1 MLIVQ
6 KYGGTSV
13 GDVSRIKNVARR
25 VVKKHQEGHQMV
37 VVVSAMGDTTD
48 DLIKLARE
56 ISDNPSPREMDMLL
70 STGEQVSVALLS
82 MAIKSLGVEAVSL
95 TGPQA
100 GIKTDEVYSKAR
112 IKFIDCSRLR
122 AELGAGKIVVV
133 AGFQGL
139 NDNNDITTLGRG
151 GSDTTAVALAA
162 ALQADLCEIY
172 TDVDGVFTT
181 DPRVV
186 PTARKLEAITYD
198 EMLELAHLGAAVLH
212 PRAVEC
218 AKIYGIPLHVRSSF
232 NNNPGTI
239 VKEETDMEK
248 NMVITGITFNKNVAK
263 LGIFGVPDQPGI
275 AYMVFKMLAERN
287 INVDM
292 IVQSS
297 VRNGVNDISFTVAQD
312 DLRKSLETIE
322 EIIKV
327 VGATGYTHDA
337 HVAMVS
343 VVGAGMTSNP
353 GVAAMMFGALADENI
368 NIEMIST
375 SDIKISCIVKNH
387 EAEKAV
393 RALHKK
399 FELEEMGQCHCCA
412 S

>member
-13 GDVSRIKNVARR
+13 GDASRIKNVARR
-25 VVKKHQEGHQMV
+25 VVQKQREGNRMV

-48 DLIKLARE
+48 DLIQLSRE
-56 ISDNPSPREMDMLL
+56 ITSDPSPREMDMLL
-70 STGEQVSVALLS
+70 STGEQVSIALLA
-82 MAIKSLGVEAVSL
+82 MAIKNLGAGVVSL

-100 GIKTDEVYSKAR
+100 GIKTDNVYTRAR
-112 IKFIDCSRLR
+112 ITDIDTTRLR
-122 AELGAGKIVVV
+122 AELEQDRIVVV
-133 AGFQGL
+133 AGFQGI
-139 NDNNDITTLGRG
+139 NDYNDITTLGRG

-162 ALQADLCEIY
+162 ALQAGLCEIF
-172 TDVDGVFTT
+172 TDVDGVYTT

-186 PTARKLEAITYD
+186 STARKLESITYD

-218 AKIYGIPLHVRSSF
+218 AKLYGIPLHVRSSF
-232 NNNPGTI
+232 NDHPGTI
-239 VKEETDMEK
+239 VKEEVEMEK
-248 NMVITGITFNKNVAK
+248 GMFVTGVTYNKNVAK

-275 AYMVFKMLAERN
+275 AYLVFKMLADKN

-297 VRNGVNDISFTVAQD
+297 MREGINDISFTVAQD

-327 VGATGYTHDA
+327 VGASSYTHDA

-343 VVGAGMTSNP
+343 VVGAGMTQHP
-353 GVAAMMFGALADENI
+353 GVAAMMFGALADEGI

-375 SDIKISCIVKNH
+375 SDIKISCIVKYS

-393 RALHKK
+393 RVLHKK
-399 FELEEMGQCHCCA
+399 FGLEDAGQCNGNA
-412 S
+412 

>member
-13 GDVSRIKNVARR
+13 GDASRIKNVARR
-25 VVKKHQEGHQMV
+25 VVQKQREGNRMV

-48 DLIKLARE
+48 DLIRLSRE
-56 ISDNPSPREMDMLL
+56 ITDNPSPREMDMLL
-70 STGEQVSVALLS
+70 STGEQVSIALLA
-82 MAIKSLGVEAVSL
+82 MAIKNLGAGVISL

-100 GIKTDEVYSKAR
+100 GIKTDDIYSKAR
-112 IKFIDCSRLR
+112 ITDIDNTRLR
-122 AELGAGKIVVV
+122 AELDEGKIVVV
-133 AGFQGL
+133 AGFQGI
-139 NDNNDITTLGRG
+139 NEHNDITTLGRG

-162 ALQADLCEIY
+162 ALQADLCEIF
-172 TDVDGVFTT
+172 TDVDGVYTT

-186 PTARKLEAITYD
+186 PEARKLESITYD

-218 AKIYGIPLHVRSSF
+218 AKLYGIPLHVRSSF
-232 NNNPGTI
+232 NDNPGTI
-239 VKEETDMEK
+239 VKEEGEMEK
-248 NMVITGITFNKNVAK
+248 GLFVTGVTCNKNVAK

-275 AYMVFKMLAERN
+275 AYMVFKMLADNN

-297 VRNGVNDISFTVAQD
+297 MREGVNDISFTVAQD

-322 EIIKV
+322 EIIRV
-327 VGATGYTHDA
+327 VGANGYTHDA

-343 VVGAGMTSNP
+343 VVGAGMTQNP

-375 SDIKISCIVKNH
+375 SDIKISCIVKNS

-393 RALHKK
+393 KVLHKK
-399 FELEEMGQCHCCA
+399 FGLEKAGHCNCCA
-412 S
+412 

>member
-13 GDVSRIKNVARR
+13 GDTNRIKSVARR
-25 VVKKHQEGHQMV
+25 VVNKHREGHRMV
-37 VVVSAMGDTTD
+37 VVVSAMGHTTD
-48 DLIKLARE
+48 DLIKLARD
-56 ISDNPSPREMDMLL
+56 ITGNPSAREMDMLL
-70 STGEQVSVALLS
+70 STGEQVSIALLA
-82 MAIKSLGVEAVSL
+82 MAINNLGADVISL

-100 GIKTDEVYSKAR
+100 GIKTESIHSRAR
-112 IKFIDCSRLR
+112 ITDIDCTRLH
-122 AELGAGKIVVV
+122 AAIEAGQIVVV

-139 NDNNDITTLGRG
+139 CDNKDITTLGRG

-162 ALQADLCEIY
+162 ALKADLCEIY
-172 TDVDGVFTT
+172 TDVDGVYTA

-186 PTARKLEAITYD
+186 PDARQLEAITYD
-198 EMLELAHLGAAVLH
+198 EMLELATLGAAVLH

-218 AKIYGIPLHVRSSF
+218 AKIYGIPLRVRCSF
-232 NNNPGTI
+232 NDNPGTI
-239 VKEETDMEK
+239 VKEESDMEK
-248 NMVITGITFNKNVAK
+248 NLVVTGVTCNKNVAK

-275 AYMVFKMLAERN
+275 AYMVFKMLADLN

-297 VRNGVNDISFTVAQD
+297 MRDGVNDISFTVTQD
-312 DLRKSLETIE
+312 DLRKSIETIE

-327 VGATGYTHDA
+327 VGATGYTHNP

-353 GVAAMMFGALADENI
+353 GVAAMMFGALADGEI
-368 NIEMIST
+368 NIDMIST
-375 SDIKISCIVKNH
+375 SDIKISCIINNN
-387 EAEKAV
+387 EAEKAMNI
-393 RALHKK
+393 LHRK
-399 FELEEMGQCHCCA
+399 FELSKISRSNCCA
-412 S
+412 

>member
-1 MLIVQ
+1 M
-6 KYGGTSV
+6 
-13 GDVSRIKNVARR
+13 GDASRIKNVARR
-25 VVKKHQEGHQMV
+25 VVQKQREGNRMV

-48 DLIKLARE
+48 DLIRLSRE
-56 ISDNPSPREMDMLL
+56 ITDNPSPREMDMLL
-70 STGEQVSVALLS
+70 STGEQVSIALLA
-82 MAIKSLGVEAVSL
+82 MAIKNLGAGVISL

-100 GIKTDEVYSKAR
+100 GIKTDDIYSKAR
-112 IKFIDCSRLR
+112 ITDIDNTRLR
-122 AELGAGKIVVV
+122 AELDEGKIVVV
-133 AGFQGL
+133 AGFQGI
-139 NDNNDITTLGRG
+139 NEHNDITTLGRG

-162 ALQADLCEIY
+162 ALQADLCEIF
-172 TDVDGVFTT
+172 TDVDGVYTT

-186 PTARKLEAITYD
+186 PEARKLESITYD

-218 AKIYGIPLHVRSSF
+218 AKLYGIPLHVRSSF
-232 NNNPGTI
+232 NDNPGTI
-239 VKEETDMEK
+239 VKEEGEMEK
-248 NMVITGITFNKNVAK
+248 GLFVTGVTCNKNVAK

-275 AYMVFKMLAERN
+275 AYMVFKMLADNN

-297 VRNGVNDISFTVAQD
+297 MREGVNDISFTVAQD

-322 EIIKV
+322 EIIRV
-327 VGATGYTHDA
+327 VGANGYTHDA

-343 VVGAGMTSNP
+343 VVGAGMTQNP

-375 SDIKISCIVKNH
+375 SDIKISCIVKNS

-393 RALHKK
+393 KVLHKK
-399 FELEEMGQCHCCA
+399 FGLEKAGHCNCCA
-412 S
+412 

>member
-13 GDVSRIKNVARR
+13 GDTARIKNVARK
-25 VVKKHQEGHQMV
+25 VVEKYREGHRIL

-48 DLIKLARE
+48 NLIKLARE
-56 ISDNPSPREMDMLL
+56 ITDTPPPREMDMLL
-70 STGEQVSVALLS
+70 STGEQVSISLLA
-82 MAIKSLGVEAVSL
+82 MAINKMGVKAISL

-100 GIKTDEVYSKAR
+100 GIKTENNYSNAR
-112 IKFIDCSRLR
+112 IIDIDCGRLNR
-122 AELGAGKIVVV
+122 ELQEGKIVIV
-133 AGFQGL
+133 AGFQGI
-139 NDNNDITTLGRG
+139 NDNGDIATLGRG

-162 ALQADLCEIY
+162 ALEADICEIY
-172 TDVDGVFTT
+172 TDVDGVYTA
-181 DPRVV
+181 DPRIV
-186 PTARKLEAITYD
+186 PEARKLDTITYD

-218 AKIYGIPLHVRSSF
+218 AKIYGIPLHVRNSF
-232 NNNPGTI
+232 NENNGTV
-239 VKEETDMEK
+239 VKEESDMEK
-248 NMVITGITFNKNVAK
+248 NLVVTGVTCNKNVAK
-263 LGIFGVPDQPGI
+263 LGIFGVPDQPGV
-275 AYMVFKMLAERN
+275 AYMVFKMLADKN

-297 VRNGVNDISFTVAQD
+297 MRDGVNDISFTVAQN
-312 DLRKSLETIE
+312 DLRKALETIE

-343 VVGAGMTSNP
+343 VVGAGMTQNP

-375 SDIKISCIVKNH
+375 SDIKISCIIKNS
-387 EAEKAV
+387 EAERAV
-393 RALHKK
+393 NTLHHK
-399 FELEEMGQCHCCA
+399 FQLAEPSQHNRCA
-412 S
+412 C